1 MLSPLAISMP
11 GVTEWLIIGAI
22 GLLLFGK
29 RLPEVGRSLGKG
41 IVEFKKGLAGIDED
55 INVASS
61 VQPTPRPQM
70 APPASTQQSNAYK
83 FDPYTGKP
91 LDPNATTPPGAA

>member
-1 MLSPLAISMP
+1 MSYPVALGMP

-29 RLPEVGRSLGKG
+29 RLPEVG
-41 IVEFKKGLAGIDED
+41 KGLGQAITQFKRGLKEGETEAITQVDE
-55 INVASS
+55 
-61 VQPTPRPQM
+61 
-70 APPASTQQSNAYK
+70 PAERKSLTQQAQPGHK

-91 LDPNATTPPGAA
+91 VEQGASTTQSAS